1 MMTSNALLPVI
12 LIISQPRS
20 SDTVSGAGWREV
32 PKSKVMFSAA
42 AHAEP
47 LTSMMAHVPT
57 AQGTRV
63 WAMLAGLFSDVV
75 TRFQRGLIRFPLV

>member
-1 MMTSNALLPVI
+1 MMTSNALLPLI

-32 PKSKVMFSAA
+32 PKSKGMFSAA

-47 LTSMMAHVPT
+47 LTSNDGP
-57 AQGTRV
+57 RPNSPRNK
-63 WAMLAGLFSDVV
+63 GLSNA
-75 TRFQRGLIRFPLV
+75 RWLIL